1 MPHDAVFLGDIV
13 SSARAIAGH
22 IEGLDEGAFVHDRT
36 AYQAVI
42 RELEIIG
49 EATKQ
54 LSVELRDAHPDIPW
68 KQMAGLRDVL
78 IHAYRKVDL
87 NEVWHIATF
96 EIPRVLLAVQPL
108 LPPLDA

>member
-1 MPHDAVFLGDIV
+1 
-13 SSARAIAGH
+13 
-22 IEGLDEGAFVHDRT
+22 
-36 AYQAVI
+36 
-42 RELEIIG
+42 
-49 EATKQ
+49 
-54 LSVELRDAHPDIPW
+54 
-68 KQMAGLRDVL
+68 MAGLRDVL